1 VTVLL
6 PGTVLAPSA
15 VAGSA
20 VDDGRLTRCAQ
31 YWASGRACRSAEGWA
46 RFLGPC
52 GRRGGPA
59 PVGLAPASFRA
70 CPLKLQFLGNSG
82 GRGSNRSGGESDL
95 HSRIEGDFNRTHIRV
110 RQSLTSGAHTCW
122 TEPPVGRYI
131 LSKHTECTVGGRRS
145 GGRGCAHK
153 EQGRGLRRRRGRGA
167 IAGP

>member
-20 VDDGRLTRCAQ
+20 VDEGGGAPRT
-31 YWASGRACRSAEGWA
+31 GWA
-46 RFLGPC
+46 RFL
-52 GRRGGPA
+52 A